1 MLRAPRT
8 ILVLVALVVSG
19 GCHAPR
25 PASAP
30 AAIGP
35 RVINDDKLLRRLER
49 NAGPLCEAGVARTP
63 AELAAQLENETPLPK
78 LDLPA
83 APRAP
88 LPLPVLYERCGA
100 GVLLITRMYKCEK
113 CPNWHHSGEGSG
125 FVLTADGVCVC
136 CRHSFEKE
144 APGYMVAATWDGTV
158 FPITQIIASSMAD
171 DVAVFRVDTFGKQL
185 TPIPLADPG
194 PAGSPICVI
203 AHPRHHHYLLT
214 TGVIARHG
222 EKGAGIRGNL
232 GDRRRDYT
240 PVLNVTADFGVGSSG
255 APVLNP
261 AGAAVG
267 MVVST
272 ITVYATHDD
281 EKEPQMALKNCTPAT
296 QIRKLI
302 DGN

>member
-1 MLRAPRT
+1 MFALLALCAGCRT
-8 ILVLVALVVSG
+8 A
-19 GCHAPR
+19 R
-25 PASAP
+25 PAVSPERIA
-30 AAIGP
+30 P
-35 RVINDDKLLRRLER
+35 RVINDDTLLRRLER
-49 NAGPLCEAGVARTP
+49 NAGPLCESGAARTP
-63 AELAAQLENETPLPK
+63 AELAAQLDDEQPLPE
-78 LDLPA
+78 LELPR
-83 APRAP
+83 PSDRP
-88 LPLPVLYERCGA
+88 LPLPALYEQCGA

-144 APGYMVAATWDGTV
+144 APGHMVAATWDGTV
-158 FPITQIIASSMAD
+158 FPITQIIASSRAD
-171 DVAVFRVDTFGKQL
+171 DVAVFRVDTFGKKL

-222 EKGAGIRGNL
+222 EKGGGIRGNL
-232 GDRRRDYT
+232 GNRRRDYT

-272 ITVYATHDD
+272 ITVYAEHDD
-281 EKEPQMALKNCTPAT
+281 QKEPQMALKNCTPAT
-296 QIRKLI
+296 QIRRLLQH
-302 DGN
+302 D